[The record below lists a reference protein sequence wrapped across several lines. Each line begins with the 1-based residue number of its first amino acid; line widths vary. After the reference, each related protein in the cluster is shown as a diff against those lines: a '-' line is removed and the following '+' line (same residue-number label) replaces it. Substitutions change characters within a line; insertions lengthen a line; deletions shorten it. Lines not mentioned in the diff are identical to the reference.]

1 MDEVDSS
8 LCSRNTTPPPLSFS
22 EGDIMRVW
30 DPHLFMRV
38 SHPVFEKLGI
48 TPGFFRIVLLGFNM
62 VSHDGIDNG
71 SPLYVVI
78 IPKYDGNESYVSCSH
93 MRTYL

>member
-1 MDEVDSS
+1 MRRLTANQFRTV
-8 LCSRNTTPPPLSFS
+8 SFS

-30 DPHLFMRV
+30 NTHLFMRV
-38 SHPVFEKLGI
+38 SHPVFEKSGI
-48 TPGFFRIVLLGFNM
+48 TPGFFRIVLKGCKM

-78 IPKYDGNESYVSCSH
+78 IPNHDGND
-93 MRTYL
+93 